1 MSKQRIAFVGCGGIA
16 DHYLKVYRDLE
27 WVKVVTCVDAA
38 LDHAL
43 RAAERISNG
52 AHTPR
57 ATTKFEDALGEDVD
71 TVVINTPN
79 HLHREQA
86 VAALEA
92 GKHVL
97 LQKPV
102 AATLADA
109 EVIAKAAAHAAH
121 RGTISGLYLSY
132 FDQPLMHDLR
142 DMVRC
147 GWFGDIAHLYA
158 RLMHRG
164 GLVLSQQIR
173 DGQKNWRASAA
184 QTGGGCFIQL
194 SVHYIHLFAW
204 MMDASVVRVTGVSKK
219 LHCPGVEGEDL
230 ACAILEFDN
239 GALATLNTAWC
250 AAGEQLAV
258 QGTRGT
264 AEYIGNQTLLLD
276 SDAGQFTGRVIN
288 FTGGS
293 ASSVPGAPGASVT
306 QQVITVHAPRLDDLS
321 NPYNQHRLFLEAVR
335 ENRPPPVSIAS
346 GVEDLRVVAAVYES
360 MKTGRAVSVE
370 RTYSETITEEAWWP
384 VK

>member
-16 DHYLKVYRDLE
+16 DHYLEVYRDLE
-27 WVKVVTCVDAA
+27 WIKVVTCVDAS
-38 LDHAL
+38 LDRAL
-43 RAAERISNG
+43 RAAERIGKG

-86 VAALEA
+86 AAALEA

-97 LQKPV
+97 LQKPL

-109 EVIAKAAAHAAH
+109 GVIAKAAAQAAQ
-121 RGTISGLYLSY
+121 RGIISGLYLSY

-142 DMVRC
+142 DMMRC

-164 GLVLSQQIR
+164 GLVLSRQIR

-194 SVHYIHLFAW
+194 AVHYIHLFAW
-204 MMDASVVRVTGVSKK
+204 MMDASVVRVTAVSRN

-264 AEYIGNQTLLLD
+264 AEYIGNQTLMLD

-293 ASSVPGAPGASVT
+293 VSSVPGAPGASVT
-306 QQVITVHAPRLDDLS
+306 QQVNTVHAPRLDDLS

-335 ENRPPPVSIAS
+335 ENHPPPVSIAS
-346 GVEDLRVVAAVYES
+346 GVEDMRVVAAVYES
-360 MKTGRAVSVE
+360 MKTGRAISVSE
-370 RTYSETITEEAWWP
+370 PTL
-384 VK
+384 KQ